1 MEHQGWN
8 FEENCNLSNN
18 RRSSLRPQDELV
30 ELLWRDGQVVL
41 QSQTNREQT
50 QAQTVKHD
58 HHQETLRSHTF
69 LEDQETVSWLQYPPY
84 EDQFITD
91 GFSSHFFSTGNPLE
105 RPASEMVKHEAGPDP
120 PDQAMPPPMFRLTD
134 SSSSVKEL
142 AKEQYSVVTVGPS
155 HCGSSQSHNNLDVSV
170 RHDRS
175 KTVNERLYH
184 NAGSSSGGS
193 SGCSFGKNIKEMAGV
208 QSITTDR
215 KRKHIMDT
223 DEYASQPD
231 VIGNK
236 TNQRSGSTGRSR
248 AAEVH
253 NLSEMRRRDRINE
266 RMKALQE
273 LIPHCTKTD
282 KASILDEAIDYMK
295 SLKLQLQMI
304 WMGNGMAAA
313 ATAPMVL
320 PGLQPQPFIRQVQSP
335 VQLPRFPV
343 MNNPSIVCQNP
354 VQNQV
359 FSNRFDKYIGVFPQ
373 MQAASQPMEMLRFGS
388 QAGQQ
393 SQQPSAPTETTDGPR

>member
-1 MEHQGWN
+1 M
-8 FEENCNLSNN
+8 
-18 RRSSLRPQDELV
+18 
-30 ELLWRDGQVVL
+30 VL

-142 AKEQYSVVTVGPS
+142 GKEQYSVVTVGPS

-215 KRKHIMDT
+215 KRKHIVDT

-231 VIGNK
+231 V
-236 TNQRSGSTGRSR
+236 
-248 AAEVH
+248 
-253 NLSEMRRRDRINE
+253 
-266 RMKALQE
+266 
-273 LIPHCTKTD
+273 C
-282 KASILDEAIDYMK
+282 
-295 SLKLQLQMI
+295 
-304 WMGNGMAAA
+304 
-313 ATAPMVL
+313 
-320 PGLQPQPFIRQVQSP
+320 FI
-335 VQLPRFPV
+335 F
-343 MNNPSIVCQNP
+343 
-354 VQNQV
+354 
-359 FSNRFDKYIGVFPQ
+359 
-373 MQAASQPMEMLRFGS
+373 
-388 QAGQQ
+388 
-393 SQQPSAPTETTDGPR
+393 

>member
-8 FEENCNLSNN
+8 FEENYNLSNN
-18 RRSSLRPQDELV
+18 RRPLRPQDELV

-58 HHQETLRSHTF
+58 HHQETLRSQTF
-69 LEDQETVSWLQYPPY
+69 LDDQETVSWLQYPPY

-105 RPASEMVKHEAGPDP
+105 RPAPETVKHEAGPDP
-120 PDQAMPPPMFRLTD
+120 PDQAMPPPKFRLTN

-142 AKEQYSVVTVGPS
+142 GKEQYSVVTVGPS
-155 HCGSSQSHNNLDVSV
+155 HCGSSQSHNNLDVSM

-215 KRKHIMDT
+215 KRKHIIDT
-223 DEYASQPD
+223 DGYVSQSD

-236 TNQRSGSTGRSR
+236 SNQPSGSTRRSR

-253 NLSEMRRRDRINE
+253 NLSER
-266 RMKALQE
+266 
-273 LIPHCTKTD
+273 TD

-295 SLKLQLQMI
+295 SLKLQLQVM

-313 ATAPMVL
+313 ATAPMML
-320 PGLQPQPFIRQVQSP
+320 PDVQPQPFIRQMQSP

-343 MNNPSIVCQNP
+343 MNNPADGDAEIWFSGGTAKSTTVCADEDNRRFSLELQN
-354 VQNQV
+354 
-359 FSNRFDKYIGVFPQ
+359 
-373 MQAASQPMEMLRFGS
+373 
-388 QAGQQ
+388 
-393 SQQPSAPTETTDGPR
+393 